1 MHDLIIGV
9 LIIAIV
15 AIQLYIFSITL
26 KKIKIFKNVL
36 PSQENFKIVKVF
48 IKENEIETISLV
60 DIFKNLP
67 ENTNLGNKMSKN
79 SNIKDSVQNLQQN
92 EQLKVNFEDEID
104 TSEMLFEIEADKTS
118 LVINQVLNL
127 KFNINEDGD
136 NFTPQPFDGF
146 SLIKGPIQEVSQA
159 WLDGT
164 GTFFKSYSY
173 MLKPIK
179 TGVLVIN
186 KATIEFDGKIHQ
198 SNSLTINVK
207 EY

>member
-9 LIIAIV
+9 LIIVIV

-26 KKIKIFKNVL
+26 EKIKIFKNIL
-36 PSQENFKIVKVF
+36 PSHENFKIVKVF
-48 IKENEIETISLV
+48 IKESEIETIALV
-60 DIFKNLP
+60 DIFKKLP
-67 ENTNLGNKMSKN
+67 EYSTGNKTAKIDN
-79 SNIKDSVQNLQQN
+79 VKVHIQNLQQN
-92 EQLKVNFEDEID
+92 EQLKVNFEDEINE
-104 TSEMLFEIEADKTS
+104 SQVLFEIEADKTS
-118 LVINQVLNL
+118 LIINQVLNL

-173 MLKPIK
+173 ILKPVK
-179 TGVLVIN
+179 TGVLVIK
-186 KATIEFDGKIHQ
+186 KATIEFDGKIHE
-198 SNSLTINVK
+198 SNSLAINVE